1 MSKKKSKRKKTS
13 QTQDTLTIPQ
23 VMEMAM
29 QYHQT
34 GELQQ
39 AEALY
44 RQVLQAEP
52 NHSDA
57 LHLLGVIAAQVN
69 NNEAAIELIQKAIQ
83 INDSVPNFYNSL
95 GNVFWAMG
103 KLSEAADCYQRSLV
117 LDSALTEAH
126 NGLGNV
132 LKEQGKLL
140 EAAESYQRALRS
152 NPHYAEAYYNLGNVR
167 REQGLLDEA
176 VSGYQRAIHL
186 NPNHVEAYYNWG
198 IALIKQNKLPEAIA
212 CFKHALALEPNYVE
226 VHNHLGIAFLEQG
239 KLAEAVERFQQAIA
253 LNPEHAEAHYNLGT
267 VLNKQGQVV
276 KAIAAY
282 RQALTL
288 NPDHAEAH
296 YNLCIALAEQE
307 HIAEAIDC
315 YQRAIALNTH
325 HVEAHYNLALLLHEQ
340 GKLAEA
346 IDAFQ
351 QAITLNPNYVK
362 AHNNLGLVFVEQAQF
377 DHAMA
382 CYERALAITPN
393 NADTYNNLAAV
404 WTEQN
409 KLNKAIECYLKALR
423 INPNLAEV
431 HFNYGTLLLK
441 KGDLITGWLKYEWRL
456 KIKTGKYPQ
465 LKQPLW
471 EGNPLAGRRLLV
483 HWEQGFGDII
493 QFVRYLPLI
502 KGGTVI
508 LAIQSPLKQL
518 LNGLP
523 GVDLLI
529 VKSYDNEPDIAY
541 DVWIPLLSLPNLFA
555 TTLDTIPASIPYLY
569 PDSQKVEKWR
579 TRFESA
585 RFKIGLVWSGNPKFQ
600 YNRNRSA
607 SLAHFAPL
615 ASVQNISLFSLQKGE
630 AAKQPIPE
638 GMEMIPLTEELEDF
652 SDTAAAINCLDLVI
666 STDTAVPHLAGA
678 LGKPVWLLL
687 HFSSDWR
694 WLLDRN
700 DNPWYPTMRL
710 FRQAAPGDWA
720 SVFQQVVDALKL
732 ELQKFP

>member
-1 MSKKKSKRKKTS
+1 MPKKRSTKKKKSNQIPYPKN
-13 QTQDTLTIPQ
+13 QQPTLQ
-23 VMEMAM
+23 AM
-29 QYHQT
+29 QLAMQNHNA
-34 GELQQ
+34 GNLQQ

-44 RQVLQAEP
+44 RNVLQADP

-57 LHLLGVIAAQVN
+57 LHLLGVLAAQV
-69 NNEAAIELIQKAIQ
+69 ERYDIACELIQKAIS
-83 INDSVPNFYNSL
+83 INNAVP
-95 GNVFWAMG
+95 
-103 KLSEAADCYQRSLV
+103 D
-117 LDSALTEAH
+117 
-126 NGLGNV
+126 
-132 LKEQGKLL
+132 
-140 EAAESYQRALRS
+140 
-152 NPHYAEAYYNLGNVR
+152 YYSNLGN
-167 REQGLLDEA
+167 
-176 VSGYQRAIHL
+176 
-186 NPNHVEAYYNWG
+186 
-198 IALIKQNKLPEAIA
+198 ALK
-212 CFKHALALEPNYVE
+212 
-226 VHNHLGIAFLEQG
+226 
-239 KLAEAVERFQQAIA
+239 
-253 LNPEHAEAHYNLGT
+253 
-267 VLNKQGQVV
+267 
-276 KAIAAY
+276 
-282 RQALTL
+282 
-288 NPDHAEAH
+288 D
-296 YNLCIALAEQE
+296 
-307 HIAEAIDC
+307 
-315 YQRAIALNTH
+315 
-325 HVEAHYNLALLLHEQ
+325 Q

-346 IDAFQ
+346 ISYYQQAIVLNPNDANVYYNLGNALQDQGQLAEAITAFQHALSLNPQFCQVYNNLGKALKEQKQPADAIACFQ
-351 QAITLNPNYVK
+351 QALFLNPNDVH
-362 AHNNLGLVFVEQAQF
+362 AHNNLGGVLKEQGNLTE
-377 DHAMA
+377 AML
-382 CYERALAITPN
+382 YIQRALALNPN
-393 NADTYNNLAAV
+393 NADTYNNLATI

-409 KLNKAIECYLKALR
+409 KLDKAIECYLKALR
-423 INPNLAEV
+423 INPNLPDF

-732 ELQKFP
+732 ERQKFP

>member
-1 MSKKKSKRKKTS
+1 MPKKRSTKKKKS
-13 QTQDTLTIPQ
+13 TQIPYPKNQPPLNTLQ
-23 VMEMAM
+23 AM
-29 QYHQT
+29 QLAMQNHNA
-34 GELQQ
+34 GNLQQ

-44 RQVLQAEP
+44 RNVLQADP

-57 LHLLGVIAAQVN
+57 LHLLGVLAAQV
-69 NNEAAIELIQKAIQ
+69 ERYDIACELIQKAIS
-83 INDSVPNFYNSL
+83 INNAVP
-95 GNVFWAMG
+95 
-103 KLSEAADCYQRSLV
+103 D
-117 LDSALTEAH
+117 
-126 NGLGNV
+126 
-132 LKEQGKLL
+132 
-140 EAAESYQRALRS
+140 
-152 NPHYAEAYYNLGNVR
+152 YYSNLGN
-167 REQGLLDEA
+167 
-176 VSGYQRAIHL
+176 
-186 NPNHVEAYYNWG
+186 
-198 IALIKQNKLPEAIA
+198 ALK
-212 CFKHALALEPNYVE
+212 
-226 VHNHLGIAFLEQG
+226 
-239 KLAEAVERFQQAIA
+239 
-253 LNPEHAEAHYNLGT
+253 
-267 VLNKQGQVV
+267 
-276 KAIAAY
+276 
-282 RQALTL
+282 
-288 NPDHAEAH
+288 D
-296 YNLCIALAEQE
+296 
-307 HIAEAIDC
+307 
-315 YQRAIALNTH
+315 
-325 HVEAHYNLALLLHEQ
+325 Q

-346 IDAFQ
+346 ISYYQQAIVLNPNDANVYYNLGNALQDQGQLAEAITAFQHALSLNPQFCQVYNNLGKALKEQKQPADAIACFQ
-351 QAITLNPNYVK
+351 QALFLNPNDVH
-362 AHNNLGLVFVEQAQF
+362 AHNNLGGVLKEQGNLTE
-377 DHAMA
+377 AML
-382 CYERALAITPN
+382 YIQRALALNPN
-393 NADTYNNLAAV
+393 NADTYNNLATI

-409 KLNKAIECYLKALR
+409 KLDKAIECYLKALR
-423 INPNLAEV
+423 INPNLPDF

-615 ASVQNISLFSLQKGE
+615 ASVQKISLFSLQKGE

>member
-1 MSKKKSKRKKTS
+1 MPKKRSTKKKKS
-13 QTQDTLTIPQ
+13 TQIPYPKNQPPLNTLQ
-23 VMEMAM
+23 AM
-29 QYHQT
+29 QLAMQNHNA
-34 GELQQ
+34 GNLQQ

-44 RQVLQAEP
+44 RNVLQADP

-57 LHLLGVIAAQVN
+57 LHLLGVLAAQV
-69 NNEAAIELIQKAIQ
+69 ERYDIACELIQKAIS
-83 INDSVPNFYNSL
+83 INNAVP
-95 GNVFWAMG
+95 
-103 KLSEAADCYQRSLV
+103 D
-117 LDSALTEAH
+117 
-126 NGLGNV
+126 
-132 LKEQGKLL
+132 
-140 EAAESYQRALRS
+140 
-152 NPHYAEAYYNLGNVR
+152 YYSNLGN
-167 REQGLLDEA
+167 
-176 VSGYQRAIHL
+176 
-186 NPNHVEAYYNWG
+186 
-198 IALIKQNKLPEAIA
+198 ALK
-212 CFKHALALEPNYVE
+212 
-226 VHNHLGIAFLEQG
+226 
-239 KLAEAVERFQQAIA
+239 
-253 LNPEHAEAHYNLGT
+253 
-267 VLNKQGQVV
+267 
-276 KAIAAY
+276 
-282 RQALTL
+282 
-288 NPDHAEAH
+288 D
-296 YNLCIALAEQE
+296 
-307 HIAEAIDC
+307 
-315 YQRAIALNTH
+315 
-325 HVEAHYNLALLLHEQ
+325 Q

-346 IDAFQ
+346 ISYYQQAIVLNPNDANVYYNLGNALQDQGQLAEAITAFQHALSLNPQFCQVYNNLGKALKEQKQPADAIACFQ
-351 QAITLNPNYVK
+351 QALFLNPNDVH
-362 AHNNLGLVFVEQAQF
+362 AHNNLGGVLKEQGNLTE
-377 DHAMA
+377 AML
-382 CYERALAITPN
+382 YIQRALALNPN
-393 NADTYNNLAAV
+393 NADTYNNLATI

-409 KLNKAIECYLKALR
+409 KLDKAIECYLKALR

-441 KGDLITGWLKYEWRL
+441 KGDLITGWLKYEWRF
-456 KIKTGKYPQ
+456 KIKTGKHPQ

>member
-1 MSKKKSKRKKTS
+1 MPKKRSTKKKKS
-13 QTQDTLTIPQ
+13 TQIPYPKNQPPLNTLQ
-23 VMEMAM
+23 AM
-29 QYHQT
+29 QLAMQNHNA
-34 GELQQ
+34 GNLQQ

-44 RQVLQAEP
+44 RNVLQADP

-57 LHLLGVIAAQVN
+57 LHLLGVLAAQV
-69 NNEAAIELIQKAIQ
+69 ERYDIACELIQKAIS
-83 INDSVPNFYNSL
+83 INNAVP
-95 GNVFWAMG
+95 
-103 KLSEAADCYQRSLV
+103 D
-117 LDSALTEAH
+117 
-126 NGLGNV
+126 
-132 LKEQGKLL
+132 
-140 EAAESYQRALRS
+140 
-152 NPHYAEAYYNLGNVR
+152 YYSNLGN
-167 REQGLLDEA
+167 
-176 VSGYQRAIHL
+176 
-186 NPNHVEAYYNWG
+186 
-198 IALIKQNKLPEAIA
+198 ALK
-212 CFKHALALEPNYVE
+212 
-226 VHNHLGIAFLEQG
+226 
-239 KLAEAVERFQQAIA
+239 
-253 LNPEHAEAHYNLGT
+253 
-267 VLNKQGQVV
+267 
-276 KAIAAY
+276 
-282 RQALTL
+282 
-288 NPDHAEAH
+288 D
-296 YNLCIALAEQE
+296 
-307 HIAEAIDC
+307 
-315 YQRAIALNTH
+315 
-325 HVEAHYNLALLLHEQ
+325 Q

-346 IDAFQ
+346 ISYYQQAIVLNPNDANVYYNLGNALQDQGQLAEAITAFQHALSLNPQFCQVYNNLGKALKEQKQPADAIACFQ
-351 QAITLNPNYVK
+351 QALFLNPNDVH
-362 AHNNLGLVFVEQAQF
+362 AHNNLGGVLKEQGNLTE
-377 DHAMA
+377 AML
-382 CYERALAITPN
+382 YIQRALALNPN
-393 NADTYNNLAAV
+393 NADTYNNLATI

-409 KLNKAIECYLKALR
+409 KLDKAIECYLKALR
-423 INPNLAEV
+423 INPNLPDF

-687 HFSSDWR
+687 HFASDWR
-694 WLLDRN
+694 WLLERN

>member
-1 MSKKKSKRKKTS
+1 MPKKRSTKKKKS
-13 QTQDTLTIPQ
+13 TQIPYPKNQPPLNTLQ
-23 VMEMAM
+23 AM
-29 QYHQT
+29 QLAMQNHNA
-34 GELQQ
+34 GNLQQ

-44 RQVLQAEP
+44 RNVLQADP

-57 LHLLGVIAAQVN
+57 LHLLGVLAAQV
-69 NNEAAIELIQKAIQ
+69 ERYDIACELIQKAIS
-83 INDSVPNFYNSL
+83 INNAVP
-95 GNVFWAMG
+95 
-103 KLSEAADCYQRSLV
+103 D
-117 LDSALTEAH
+117 
-126 NGLGNV
+126 
-132 LKEQGKLL
+132 
-140 EAAESYQRALRS
+140 
-152 NPHYAEAYYNLGNVR
+152 YYSNLGN
-167 REQGLLDEA
+167 
-176 VSGYQRAIHL
+176 
-186 NPNHVEAYYNWG
+186 
-198 IALIKQNKLPEAIA
+198 ALK
-212 CFKHALALEPNYVE
+212 
-226 VHNHLGIAFLEQG
+226 
-239 KLAEAVERFQQAIA
+239 
-253 LNPEHAEAHYNLGT
+253 
-267 VLNKQGQVV
+267 
-276 KAIAAY
+276 
-282 RQALTL
+282 
-288 NPDHAEAH
+288 D
-296 YNLCIALAEQE
+296 
-307 HIAEAIDC
+307 
-315 YQRAIALNTH
+315 
-325 HVEAHYNLALLLHEQ
+325 Q

-346 IDAFQ
+346 ISYYQQAIVLNPNDANVYYNLGNALQDQGQLAEAITAFQHALSLNPQFCQVYNNLGKALKEQKQPADAIACFQ
-351 QAITLNPNYVK
+351 QALFLNPNDVH
-362 AHNNLGLVFVEQAQF
+362 AHNNLGGVLKEQGNLTE
-377 DHAMA
+377 AML
-382 CYERALAITPN
+382 YIQRALALNPN
-393 NADTYNNLAAV
+393 NADTYNNLATI

-409 KLNKAIECYLKALR
+409 KLDKAIECYLKALR
-423 INPNLAEV
+423 INPNLPDF